1 MERMLLVWEDRGNL
15 CPGVM
20 VYLDSSLLNLYKMAG
35 KAASQRYQIIDTL
48 LTNRMKK
55 YPTKDY
61 ILYCCGE
68 KLDKSL
74 STSTIEKDL
83 KVMREDPTLGYNAP
97 IAYCKA
103 NKGYYYTDPEY
114 TIKKL
119 NLSLEDWETI
129 LIGIQQMANGGRIQN
144 TVRLLKVFEKIG
156 AQCKMDLGVEK
167 ALEKMHRLPI
177 EMDHHFNRRDLP
189 MAS

>member
-1 MERMLLVWEDRGNL
+1 
-15 CPGVM
+15 
-20 VYLDSSLLNLYKMAG
+20 MAG
-35 KAASQRYQIIDTL
+35 KAASQRYQIIDAI

-61 ILYCCGE
+61 ILDCCRE

-74 STSTIEKDL
+74 SKSTIEKDL
-83 KVMREDPTLGYNAP
+83 KVMREDPNLGYNAP
-97 IAYCKA
+97 IAYCRV
-103 NKGYYYTDPEY
+103 NNGYYYTDPEY
-114 TIKKL
+114 TINKL
-119 NLSLEDWETI
+119 NLSLDEWEI
-129 LIGIQQMANGGRIQN
+129 LSIGIQQLANEGRIQD

-177 EMDHHFNRRDLP
+177 EMDHHFIRRDLP

>member
-1 MERMLLVWEDRGNL
+1 
-15 CPGVM
+15 
-20 VYLDSSLLNLYKMAG
+20 MAG

-61 ILYCCGE
+61 ILDCCRE

-74 STSTIEKDL
+74 SKSTIEKDL
-83 KVMREDPTLGYNAP
+83 KVMREDPNLGYNAP

-103 NKGYYYTDPEY
+103 NQGYYYTDPEY

-119 NLSLEDWETI
+119 NLSLEEWETFSI
-129 LIGIQQMANGGRIQN
+129 AIQQLATSGRILD
-144 TVRLLKVFEKIG
+144 TVRLLKVFQKIG

-167 ALEKMHRLPI
+167 ALEKMHCLPI
-177 EMDHHFNRRDLP
+177 EMDQHFLRIDLP

>member
-1 MERMLLVWEDRGNL
+1 
-15 CPGVM
+15 
-20 VYLDSSLLNLYKMAG
+20 MAG
-35 KAASQRYQIIDTL
+35 KAASQRYQIIDAI
-48 LTNRMKK
+48 LTNKRIK
-55 YPTKDY
+55 YPTKEY
-61 ILYCCGE
+61 ILERCRE

-74 STSTIEKDL
+74 SKSTIEKDL

-129 LIGIQQMANGGRIQN
+129 LIVVQQMAGGGRIQD

-167 ALEKMHRLPI
+167 ALEKMHRRPI
-177 EMDHHFNRRDLP
+177 EMDPHYIRIDLP